1 MVAPREDTMAAD
13 GQRRHK
19 IGVRVSIRSSPCA
32 QNSAETPIPGP
43 VLGLAAL
50 AACYV
55 PARRA
60 AHMHPIIA
68 LRTE

>member
-1 MVAPREDTMAAD
+1 
-13 GQRRHK
+13 
-19 IGVRVSIRSSPCA
+19 VSIRSLPCP

>member
-13 GQRRHK
+13 GKRRHK

-43 VLGLAAL
+43 RAGVGGPSGLLRSGAA
-50 AACYV
+50 
-55 PARRA
+55 R
-60 AHMHPIIA
+60 MHPIIA